1 MMDILLIVIT
11 YGEFA
16 FVNFNISL
24 RGNRFL
30 QGEEEKNNVSE
41 KSLVTE
47 HVFLVMK
54 NRMERVFSIT
64 LISLKFFVID
74 NNVKGSQ

>member
-24 RGNRFL
+24 RRNRFL

-64 LISLKFFVID
+64 LISSKFFVID

>member
-24 RGNRFL
+24 RWNRFL
-30 QGEEEKNNVSE
+30 QGEKEKNNVSE
-41 KSLVTE
+41 KSLVTKY
-47 HVFLVMK
+47 VFLVMK
-54 NRMERVFSIT
+54 NRMERVFSISS
-64 LISLKFFVID
+64 I
-74 NNVKGSQ
+74 